1 MIFIKNGD
9 LKVAIVEAIGNL
21 WAPKASY
28 EINPSIFLLINEG
41 LFIIV
46 AGIVSKC
53 VVKLN
58 LLYII
63 QIRSRYS

>member
-28 EINPSIFLLINEG
+28 EINPSIYLLMKAC
-41 LFIIV
+41 LLL
-46 AGIVSKC
+46 S
-53 VVKLN
+53 LN
-58 LLYII
+58 YVNKWGMLL
-63 QIRSRYS
+63 